1 MDKIFEGYLR
11 KQEEQGIAL
20 AAASD
25 VLKLIPLRC
34 VDGLAQHFIAQFDC
48 HSFIEVQGQIKKAD
62 HFEVGIFFPN
72 HYLREANAFEV
83 LTWLSPSCVFHPNI
97 RPPFI
102 CVGEQFLRPGTKL
115 VEILYQ
121 LHAIIRFAKWAAHSP
136 LNESAAQWA
145 RNNQHL
151 FPADRRPLK
160 RRSLDLQ
167 ISLSAGRGQT

>member
-1 MDKIFEGYLR
+1 MDKIIERFLP

-34 VDGLAQHFIAQFDC
+34 VDGPAQHFIAQFNC
-48 HSFIEVQGQIKKAD
+48 HGFVEVHGQIRKAE
-62 HFEVGIFFPN
+62 HFEVGIFFPD

-83 LTWLSPSCVFHPNI
+83 LTWLNPPSVFHPNI

-102 CVGEQFLRPGTKL
+102 CVGEQFLRPGTPL

-121 LHAIIRFAKWAAHSP
+121 LHSIIRFAKWAAHSP
-136 LNESAAQWA
+136 LNEAAAQWA

-151 FPADRRPLK
+151 LPADRRPLK

-167 ISLSAGRGQT
+167 ISLSAPRGQA